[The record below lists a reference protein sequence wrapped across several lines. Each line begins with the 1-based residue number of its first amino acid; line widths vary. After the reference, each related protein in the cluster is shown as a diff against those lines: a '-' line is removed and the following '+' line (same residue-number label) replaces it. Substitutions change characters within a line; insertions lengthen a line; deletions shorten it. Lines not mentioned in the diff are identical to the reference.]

1 MWVEQHGDGRWRIR
15 DRVGGK
21 KVIVADGYRTK
32 TAAKRAMTVLAGDA
46 ARGDLISPRDG
57 AVLLRDWIGKWWSAR
72 AGHLAPNTQ
81 RSEWS
86 RISTHILPTLGDR
99 PVGDITPLMVQRWAT
114 ELGKARAAKTV
125 SNAHGA
131 LHTIM
136 AGAVAE
142 RLVRTNPCTGTKL
155 PRGQAQ
161 EMKFLTEPEAGRLV
175 LATPEHYR
183 PLVVTALGTGLRW
196 GELAGLRAGRVD
208 LLGGLLRVEETLS
221 ELAGSAELVFGPPK
235 TARSRRTVTLPSE
248 VRQALA
254 GLVVA
259 RDGQELVF
267 VTPNGLPLRTRN
279 FRRVWLATCV
289 RAGVEGLRFHDL
301 RHSHVA
307 FLLSA
312 KDAPELAAISR
323 RLGHASISITV
334 DRYGH
339 LLPAVDERIATALD
353 AVLPRGAWGQSGGT
367 RPTQDPVKPCQ
378 TPGNSK
384 VNEGV
389 SP

>member
-1 MWVEQHGDGRWRIR
+1 MWIEQHGPAWRIR

-21 KVIVADGYRTK
+21 KVTIADGYRTK
-32 TAAKRAMTVLAGDA
+32 TAARKALTALAGDQI
-46 ARGDLISPRDG
+46 RGDLITPKAG
-57 AVLLRDWIGKWWSAR
+57 QVTLAEWTHKWWAAR
-72 AGHLAPNTQ
+72 VSHLAPNTQ

-86 RISTHILPTLGDR
+86 RIVTHILPPLGDQA
-99 PVGDITPLMVQRWAT
+99 VGDISPLMVQRWAT
-114 ELGKARAAKTV
+114 ELGQRRAAKTV

-131 LHTIM
+131 LHTIL

-142 RLVRTNPCTGTKL
+142 RLIRTNPCVGTKL
-155 PRGQAQ
+155 PRGQSR
-161 EMKFLTEPEAGRLV
+161 EIRFLTEPEAGRLV
-175 LATPEHYR
+175 QAMPEHYR
-183 PLVVTALGTGLRW
+183 PLIVTALGTGLRW
-196 GELAGLRAGRVD
+196 AELAGLRVGRVD
-208 LLGGLLRVEETLS
+208 LLGGTLRVEETLS
-221 ELAGSAELVFGPPK
+221 ELAGSGEIVFGPPK
-235 TARSRRTVTLPSE
+235 TTRSRRTVTLPGE

-254 GLVVA
+254 GLVAA
-259 RDGQELVF
+259 RGSDELVF
-267 VTPNGLPLRTRN
+267 TTPNVLPLRTRN
-279 FRRVWLATCV
+279 FRRVWLAACG
-289 RAGVEGLRFHDL
+289 RAGIDGFTFHGL

-312 KDAPELAAISR
+312 KEVPDLATISR

-367 RPTQDPVKPCQ
+367 DTTRNPAKPRE

-384 VNEGV
+384 VKEGAEV
-389 SP
+389 